1 MSDKPELEARIER
14 LELIVMLL
22 CDHASRGEG
31 SMGKPFW
38 EFADAIKRELVVP
51 DRGAG
56 AQG

>member
-1 MSDKPELEARIER
+1 